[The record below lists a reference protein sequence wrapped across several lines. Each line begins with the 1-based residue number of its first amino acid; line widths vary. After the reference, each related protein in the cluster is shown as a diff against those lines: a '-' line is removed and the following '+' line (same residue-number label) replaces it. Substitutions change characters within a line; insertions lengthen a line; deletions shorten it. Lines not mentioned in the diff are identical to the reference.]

1 MSKYEP
7 FKCERCH
14 APDCEH
20 LRGRA
25 EPLYVYGYSVA
36 PEWLLDECYPD
47 EAKFAEQKARV
58 LTWVTRQPKPV
69 SIIAITEARWGP
81 GRDEHCWGG
90 RAAIVAL
97 VAESALVKIG
107 TRYYAPLKVTVRGK
121 TFHTEPNSV
130 KKWRARD
137 NKTARRPLPSI
148 YGGSYK

>member
-20 LRGRA
+20 LRGRV
-25 EPLYVYGYSVA
+25 EPLYVFRDAVA
-36 PEWLLDECYPD
+36 PAWLLDECYPD

-58 LTWVTRQPKPV
+58 LAWVAGQPMPV
-69 SIIAITEARWGP
+69 LIREIEGARWGP
-81 GRDEHCWGG
+81 SRDQHCWGA
-90 RAAIVAL
+90 RVATEAL
-97 VAESALVKIG
+97 LAEGALVKIG

-121 TFHTEPNSV
+121 VFYSEPNSV

-137 NKTARRPLPSI
+137 NKTARKSMPSI
-148 YGGSYK
+148 YRGSHK